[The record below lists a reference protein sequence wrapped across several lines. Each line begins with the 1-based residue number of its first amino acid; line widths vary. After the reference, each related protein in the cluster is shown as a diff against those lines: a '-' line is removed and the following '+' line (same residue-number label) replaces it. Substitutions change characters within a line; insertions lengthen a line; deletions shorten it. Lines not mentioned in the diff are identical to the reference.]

1 MTFAI
6 RGAGVIIPPDRL
18 GPVKKKILFL
28 CFSVLLHGTVLV
40 LMSAVWRSW
49 PVPDAGKALSVI
61 LLEIDAPEAQKP
73 PKTEAQPPSAIT
85 PELVSKPVPSS
96 REKTAAALFPD
107 ASPAPAP
114 ETEEQTVPAVVAGPA
129 PEKESPPENLSKM
142 FTLSYGAYAKA
153 VGTEE
158 KSPEPE
164 GAEKVLAEFF
174 ADYKAAQAVED
185 GAYDE
190 RFLQMKHSMEDA
202 WDPGFEQIGKS
213 FFAESVSSWFKS
225 YKSTAKSYGKTG
237 TFGGKKP
244 KKEHEDFDILDE
256 EAQGDGILDKYEEVE
271 SASMWTATLAVVL
284 DVGFDGK
291 GGWTIDVVKPSGS
304 KAFDEGAV
312 EDMQRA
318 LKSKKLKLPK
328 NAVGSRWKLQADF
341 TILPPLPMAGF
352 SFDLVLK
359 HFESAY
365 PLKKKIRKGIKLLAV
380 YEKKKP

>member
-1 MTFAI
+1 
-6 RGAGVIIPPDRL
+6 
-18 GPVKKKILFL
+18 VKNKVLFL
-28 CFSVLLHGTVLV
+28 CFSILLHGTVLV

-49 PVPDAGKALSVI
+49 PIPDPGRSLSVT
-61 LLEIDAPEAQKP
+61 LLEIDAPEAP
-73 PKTEAQPPSAIT
+73 EPRETEAPPQPASTPDRASKPAPSSQEQATAVIPPDAQPAPSA
-85 PELVSKPVPSS
+85 E
-96 REKTAAALFPD
+96 A
-107 ASPAPAP
+107 
-114 ETEEQTVPAVVAGPA
+114 EEQTEPAMVAGQVPQ
-129 PEKESPPENLSKM
+129 EESPPENLAKM

-164 GAEKVLAEFF
+164 GADKVLAEFF
-174 ADYKAAQAVED
+174 GEIKAAQAVED

-190 RFLQMKHSMEDA
+190 RFLQMKNSMEDA
-202 WDPGFEQIGKS
+202 WDPGFEQIGKN
-213 FFAESVSSWFKS
+213 FFSESVSSWFKS
-225 YKSTAKSYGKTG
+225 YKSAMKSYGKSG
-237 TFGGKKP
+237 TLGGKKP

-256 EAQGDGILDKYEEVE
+256 DAQGDGILEKYGEVE

-291 GGWTIDVVKPSGS
+291 GGWTIDVVHPSGS
-304 KAFDEGAV
+304 KAFDKGAV
-312 EDMQRA
+312 EDMERA

-328 NAVGSRWKLQADF
+328 NAVGTRWKLQADF
-341 TILPPLPMAGF
+341 TIMPPLPMAGF

-359 HFESAY
+359 QFDSAY